1 MATGSTKIRRPIKDM
16 PSSSWA
22 TVTVL
27 AHTGRDAMSTPAT
40 IERAHLHS
48 RGDVAGHYA
57 ARPRVCIAGPRW
69 SIAGMSRPSS
79 WDELCMARHQVRM
92 PQPYGSY
99 TRRPMTSCTQQEVHP
114 ARAARYTHVSV
125 P

>member
-1 MATGSTKIRRPIKDM
+1 M
-16 PSSSWA
+16 PSSTWA

-48 RGDVAGHYA
+48 RGDVAGP
-57 ARPRVCIAGPRW
+57 PRGQGAGLHSGPRW

-79 WDELCMARHQVRM
+79 WDELCMARHHVRM

-99 TRRPMTSCTQQEVHP
+99 TRRPMTSCSQQEVHP